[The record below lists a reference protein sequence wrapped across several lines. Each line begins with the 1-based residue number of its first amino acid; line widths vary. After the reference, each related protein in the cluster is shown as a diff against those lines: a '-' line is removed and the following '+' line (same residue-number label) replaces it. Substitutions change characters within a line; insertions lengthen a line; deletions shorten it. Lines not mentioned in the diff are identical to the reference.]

1 MCKQAPPPV
10 WEIFEAGWNRATA
23 LCGLLT
29 DACRSLLPAIPSLRD
44 HSVVTLPLLQR
55 HHREFL
61 TACQHISRYG
71 TAYRAFWDLWQDVVL
86 PRSKKILGTPGSFS
100 CPLCQQ
106 ALPSIHALAAH
117 THRKHSVVNSL
128 TLFTAGTVCLWC
140 HVEHHSTDR
149 LKYHLKRTPSCVHGL
164 RVTVGRSY
172 TYGSGTKRRGAQAH
186 RGMPPIRLPG
196 PRNATPAQRA
206 AALHGRQA
214 TPAEL
219 SAELRTAAGVDDVYS
234 WPDLTI
240 TPERSVELSPPSHN
254 LFSPSPPPGAALDVP
269 SDSTLRYWRIADAFE
284 EGSRS
289 LPSPL
294 WSGLA
299 RQTICWGLPRA
310 WHRWWRLWLAADIA
324 DNPWD
329 SSQRA
334 ATKPLRPPAQR
345 SIAQHSFLPAA
356 TRSQHC
362 CFSPGVSSNPHK
374 RPFVDTRGSELRRNS
389 ASTKTAP
396 PGSFPDRSL
405 PRRAGLRC
413 STLADCSSCGFAHT
427 ALRDLLRLSMLVYR
441 TCSSAIDSLQNQV
454 ADRRLG

>member
-345 SIAQHSFLPAA
+345 SIAQHSSFLQQLGANTVA
-356 TRSQHC
+356 FRQVCLQILTRGLLWI
-362 CFSPGVSSNPHK
+362 PGVPSS
-374 RPFVDTRGSELRRNS
+374 VGIQLLRRL
-389 ASTKTAP
+389 
-396 PGSFPDRSL
+396 L
-405 PRRAGLRC
+405 PQ
-413 STLADCSSCGFAHT
+413 AHFQT
-427 ALRDLLRLSMLVYR
+427 ALSRDGPVFVAAHSPIVAAVALPTLLSATCLDFPCWCTGRALQQSIVYR
-441 TCSSAIDSLQNQV
+441 TRSPTA
-454 ADRRLG
+454 A